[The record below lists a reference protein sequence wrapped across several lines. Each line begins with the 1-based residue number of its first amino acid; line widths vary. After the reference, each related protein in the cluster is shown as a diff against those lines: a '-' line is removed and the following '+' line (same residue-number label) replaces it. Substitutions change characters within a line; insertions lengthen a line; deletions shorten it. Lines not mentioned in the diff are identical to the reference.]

1 MSPNLTRLTVKF
13 TRVNLFP
20 SRDQFAMDPSPKW
33 RLKIEKKK
41 LKNYSSGNGAMFHT
55 ELQSM
60 LRFPWK
66 RFKNLK
72 CDGRFTLVNKT
83 NVGLS
88 FCVFLFTLW
97 SKSVNETLFLV
108 RHGLQKFLKIGRKH
122 LRRRIGGAADFVKL
136 GLNNRNHSENCYRL
150 SLNRKQK
157 SCTSYADIKFL
168 VLQVTYGRLYWEKGN
183 ARPREENKLKMAENA
198 GNHNRHTRCEWVLMI
213 LSVKCSYFEIHI
225 FVKRPYFVPHTISV
239 MRSNSQRFP
248 S

>member
-20 SRDQFAMDPSPKW
+20 SRDQFAMDPSPNW
-33 RLKIEKKK
+33 RLKIEKKE

-108 RHGLQKFLKIGRKH
+108 RHGLEKFLKIGRN
-122 LRRRIGGAADFVKL
+122 IYGAVFPQI
-136 GLNNRNHSENCYRL
+136 SENSGLTIGITAKTAMACHWTG
-150 SLNRKQK
+150 NRKV
-157 SCTSYADIKFL
+157 AR
-168 VLQVTYGRLYWEKGN
+168 VTRTLN
-183 ARPREENKLKMAENA
+183 
-198 GNHNRHTRCEWVLMI
+198 
-213 LSVKCSYFEIHI
+213 F
-225 FVKRPYFVPHTISV
+225 
-239 MRSNSQRFP
+239 
-248 S
+248 